1 MPTHT
6 EIIAPLRIIIPSGIA
21 NDEAAKAPIAAVA
34 IVVEAYIAPI
44 LIPILIIPPPTSL
57 LTLATEAYFSH
68 PAIIPLAIERPKQIP
83 VATLDKAPCNSVIS
97 SSLIKFH
104 KSVNFKQATALE

>member
-6 EIIAPLRIIIPSGIA
+6 EIITPLRIIIPSGIA

-34 IVVEAYIAPI
+34 IVVEAYIA
-44 LIPILIIPPPTSL
+44 PILIIPPPTSL

-83 VATLDKAPCNSVIS
+83 VATLDKVPCNSVIS